1 MVFLSQ
7 IILNRLIDDSFHTS
21 FRKDPEFLK
30 NVFIFIYLFIW
41 LHQVLVVVCLTL
53 RPYGCSPP
61 VGFLCPLDSPGKNT
75 GADCNSLHRGG
86 SSQPKAQAHVFTS
99 PALMGGFFTTSAI
112 WEALIVACRTI
123 SLVPWPG
130 IKTVP
135 PVLGAWSLSLWTT
148 KEFPR
153 KLFNSTISYNHPWKV
168 PSA

>member
-1 MVFLSQ
+1 MFL
-7 IILNRLIDDSFHTS
+7 
-21 FRKDPEFLK
+21 FL
-30 NVFIFIYLFIW
+30 FIYLFIW

-53 RPYGCSPP
+53 RPYRCSPP

-75 GADCNSLHRGG
+75 GVDYNSLHRGG

-99 PALMGGFFTTSAI
+99 PALMGVFFTASAI

-135 PVLGAWSLSLWTT
+135 LYWEPEVLASGPRENSPENLLIVLCLITILW
-148 KEFPR
+148 KC
-153 KLFNSTISYNHPWKV
+153 LVHSMLC
-168 PSA
+168 